1 MIEPKADVVRATSPL
16 HVSSPAVTPG
26 RLILYG
32 LMITIWGSSFF
43 FTSLA
48 LDSFTPLQIV
58 FIRMLIATAILGAV
72 VLVIRP
78 GLPRRAAVWGH
89 FVFLGILSIAL
100 PYSLLTWAQVWV
112 DSSVAIV
119 LSSTTP
125 IFVFLI
131 ATLVLH
137 SETFDATRLVAI
149 LIAFGGVI
157 LLTAGN
163 TSASTSWTWS
173 VVIVGTS
180 IVYAIAN
187 LYTRHFVGDVHP
199 LLTAFLQL
207 GFGTLWLLPV
217 MLFTRGWQLPADVRP
232 LSVVALLELGVLG
245 SAFGYVLF
253 FHFIR
258 TWGSTKTSLNTY
270 LQPVVGITLGV
281 GVLGERPGW
290 PAWVG
295 SAVVLIGLALF
306 GGSSLR
312 RQLTRHRRQ
321 TRDRAIRRR
330 RVRRPADPA

>member
-1 MIEPKADVVRATSPL
+1 MVESKADVVRATSPH
-16 HVSSPAVTPG
+16 HVSSAVTPG
-26 RLILYG
+26 RLGLYG

-48 LDSFTPLQIV
+48 LESFTPLQIV
-58 FIRMLIATAILGAV
+58 FIRMLVATVMLGV
-72 VLVIRP
+72 VVTIIRP
-78 GLPRRAAVWGH
+78 RWPRRAAVWRH
-89 FVFLGILSIAL
+89 FAFLGILSIAL
-100 PYSLLTWAQVWV
+100 PYTLLTWAQVWV

-149 LIAFGGVI
+149 LIAFAGVV

-163 TSASTSWTWS
+163 SSASTSWTWS
-173 VVIVGTS
+173 VVIVVTS
-180 IVYAIAN
+180 MIYATAN
-187 LYTRHFVGDVHP
+187 LYTRRFVGEVHP

-207 GFGTLWLLPV
+207 GFGTLWLSPV
-217 MLFTRGWQLPADVRP
+217 MLLTGSWRVQTGVHP
-232 LSVVALLELGVLG
+232 LSVVALVELGVLG

-253 FHFIR
+253 FFFIR

-270 LQPVVGITLGV
+270 LQPVVGIALGV
-281 GVLGERPGW
+281 GILGERPGW

-295 SAVVLIGLALF
+295 SGIVLIGVAMF
-306 GGSSLR
+306 GGSSLY
-312 RQLTRHRRQ
+312 RQLARHRKMARP
-321 TRDRAIRRR
+321 R